1 MDRWLQPRGYDI
13 MTKSTTSLAILT
25 AVLALT
31 LGGGMGAEPAYGGY
45 QGPETGLM
53 VAFEGR
59 DVLSAAHLNSDEK
72 EGESCNHD

>member
-1 MDRWLQPRGYDI
+1 
-13 MTKSTTSLAILT
+13 MTKSTMSLAVLA

-31 LGGGMGAEPAYGGY
+31 LGGGMGTGPAYGGY
-45 QGPETGLM
+45 QGPETGLL
-53 VAFEGR
+53 VALEGR